1 MSIGRF
7 TILYRTD
14 DPLEPIGHFDYD
26 GESVYEALHEFGK
39 NHKSTHIAVFNG
51 TKKIYEGDSYFIEH
65 GDFNMAK
72 EEELKKRVAEVKS
85 ILRDCGI
92 RIRITSSDYDLG
104 EPPTVTFEYKGQKIL
119 DKDSCDID
127 MYTQ

>member
-14 DPLEPIGHFDYD
+14 DPLEPIGNFDYD

-39 NHKSTHIAVFNG
+39 NHKLTHIAV
-51 TKKIYEGDSYFIEH
+51 
-65 GDFNMAK
+65 FNMAK

-104 EPPTVTFEYKGQKIL
+104 KPPTVTFEYKGQKIL